1 MPGSIGRYFVHL
13 RCHRPLRAEAAPQS
27 DHRYQI
33 PGEAGFEEIRQQVGD
48 ASDLLVSA
56 GEMTAVPDAAAVVLA
71 APVPAPAHAC
81 VDKFRR
87 AVEYSGYTCGFTCLS
102 EKKAHRCSAQQMQHL
117 QAWQHA
123 WPVPVSESVPQSDR
137 AAVQAEGPFDCH

>member
-71 APVPAPAHAC
+71 APVPAPAHSC
-81 VDKFRR
+81 VDRSHR
-87 AVEYSGYTCGFTCLS
+87 AVEYSGYTWIHLPVRK
-102 EKKAHRCSAQQMQHL
+102 ESAPL
-117 QAWQHA
+117 FN
-123 WPVPVSESVPQSDR
+123 
-137 AAVQAEGPFDCH
+137 AAEAAFANLTARMARSSF